1 MPVIIGRRELMA
13 RSAAAWPFAARGQQ
27 PEWMRRIGVLRG
39 YAENDRKGQV
49 FVAALRRG
57 RQKLGAS
64 EGRAGNPGENFV
76 VLPTLRHREDE
87 RQSQ

>member
-13 RSAAAWPFAARGQQ
+13 ALGGSAAAWPFAARGQQ

-57 RQKLGAS
+57 RQKLGSS
-64 EGRAGNPGENFV
+64 EGRAWES
-76 VLPTLRHREDE
+76 R
-87 RQSQ
+87 

>member
-13 RSAAAWPFAARGQQ
+13 ALGGSAAAWPFAARGQQ

-57 RQKLGAS
+57 RQ
-64 EGRAGNPGENFV
+64 N
-76 VLPTLRHREDE
+76 E